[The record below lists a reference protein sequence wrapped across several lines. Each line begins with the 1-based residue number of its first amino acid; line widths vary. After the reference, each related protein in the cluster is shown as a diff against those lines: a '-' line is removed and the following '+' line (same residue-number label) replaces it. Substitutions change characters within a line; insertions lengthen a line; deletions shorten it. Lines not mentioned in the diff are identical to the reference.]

1 MSKGEGIGTGLEAS
15 SLATLVTPGRPSP
28 EDARRTVLEALRE
41 HALMIGEVTLSSGRT
56 AEYYVD
62 ARRMLLL
69 PAPFRATG
77 ALVAHEAEDL
87 GASVVGGPVMGAIP
101 IACAA
106 IGAAAGSDLKAFFV
120 RKERKEHGL
129 QRWIEGPEIE
139 PGERAL
145 VVEDTVTTGGS
156 FVDAIERLKEEGVE
170 LAGALAIVDRLAG
183 GGEAIERALGDG
195 RPYRSL
201 FTIDEVY
208 PERPDR

>member
-1 MSKGEGIGTGLEAS
+1 VSPEQ
-15 SLATLVTPGRPSP
+15 PSA
-28 EDARRTVLEALRE
+28 EDARRVVLEALRR
-41 HALMIGEVTLSSGRT
+41 HALVIGEVTLSSGRT
-56 AEYYVD
+56 AGYYVD

-69 PAPFRATG
+69 PGPFRATG
-77 ALVAHEAEDL
+77 TLVAAEATRL
-87 GASVVGGPVMGAIP
+87 GASAVGGPVMGAIP

-106 IGAAAGSDLKAFFV
+106 IGAARDDGLKAFFV

-156 FVDAIERLKEEGVE
+156 FVEAIERLKEEGIA

-183 GGEAIERALGDG
+183 GGEAIERALGAG
-195 RPYRSL
+195 LPYRSL
-201 FTIDEVY
+201 FTIDDVY